1 MIRIGKN
8 TEVQNNTDNDD
19 DDDVDDNNDNQNIT
33 KASLRHEVRYGLN
46 EPNGRCFEVHI
57 I

>member
-1 MIRIGKN
+1 MIRTGKN

-19 DDDVDDNNDNQNIT
+19 DVDDNNDDQNIT

-46 EPNGRCFEVHI
+46 EPNGRCF
-57 I
+57 